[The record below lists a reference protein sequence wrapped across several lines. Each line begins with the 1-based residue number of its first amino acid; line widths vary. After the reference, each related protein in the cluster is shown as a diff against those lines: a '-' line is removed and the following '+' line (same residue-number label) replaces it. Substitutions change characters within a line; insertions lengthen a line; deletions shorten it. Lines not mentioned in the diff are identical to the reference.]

1 MLKLHSHPYSTF
13 GRRVQIALE
22 EKNIPCERVFV
33 DLAARKHREP
43 EYVALNPYSRVPT
56 LVDDDLVLYESTAI
70 LNYLE
75 AKFPEP
81 PLTPADAKGRA
92 LVDMHMKLCDLQFTR
107 QAGTIIFPKRFL
119 PKERWDEKLFA
130 QMRTEI
136 DRHLAILD
144 RQLGDHEYLVGNKYS
159 LVEVCY
165 TPFMAF
171 LELIEV
177 TPPPRIAA
185 WSKRI
190 LSRPSAQRTASDR

>member
-136 DRHLAILD
+136 DKHLAILD

-190 LSRPSAQRTASDR
+190 LSRPSAQRTASER